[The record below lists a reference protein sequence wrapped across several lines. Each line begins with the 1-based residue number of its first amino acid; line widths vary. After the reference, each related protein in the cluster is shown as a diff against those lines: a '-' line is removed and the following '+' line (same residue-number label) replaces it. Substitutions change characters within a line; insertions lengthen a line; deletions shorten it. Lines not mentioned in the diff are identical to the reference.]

1 MLTHFYNRI
10 RCAAWFLLLV
20 LLVGCGPSKQPFQ
33 VVLESETLE
42 MEQTEQGSP
51 ISGIRTG
58 IKRQCI
64 TSVDNS
70 FECIDEGAYFMCSM
84 SDGSWLLYADHDT
97 NSLVKLCSLEN
108 CTHDTVDCDAWF
120 GNATNICFYD
130 GFLYTVV
137 DMTKL
142 YRISPEGSGRSFVMD
157 AMDVD
162 GHYDGCMTPT
172 VWAGVFSWFLTYQE
186 DGLTKADAYYYKLD
200 GSMDGP
206 AVMHSG
212 YFGGND
218 GVEFVM
224 NTFMDDQG
232 NSGAFMYGWEPDTNA
247 RTFLADRTQYQYGY
261 WGIDASYVYR
271 DGQILKLLSDATETV
286 VFDTG
291 LTGTCRPLFF
301 PDCIVLIQ
309 QKEVPVLRIYDW
321 EGRLLGSLELDIPLE
336 IAPEMVVCGETDQ
349 RIMLTGK
356 ANFLPEYYIE
366 KSDFGTGSIALHAYN
381 LFE

>member
-70 FECIDEGAYFMCSM
+70 FECTDEGAYFMCSM
-84 SDGSWLLYADHDT
+84 NDGSWLLYADHDT

-172 VWAGVFSWFLTYQE
+172 VLAGVFSWFLNSQRVCLYDSVGE
-186 DGLTKADAYYYKLD
+186 GLLIVFAWLLI
-200 GSMDGP
+200 
-206 AVMHSG
+206 V
-212 YFGGND
+212 D
-218 GVEFVM
+218 GVR
-224 NTFMDDQG
+224 N
-232 NSGAFMYGWEPDTNA
+232 
-247 RTFLADRTQYQYGY
+247 
-261 WGIDASYVYR
+261 GIGVSCRSAK
-271 DGQILKLLSDATETV
+271 QSD
-286 VFDTG
+286 FQ
-291 LTGTCRPLFF
+291 RMS
-301 PDCIVLIQ
+301 
-309 QKEVPVLRIYDW
+309 
-321 EGRLLGSLELDIPLE
+321 LGSLVEEDLRVKTE
-336 IAPEMVVCGETDQ
+336 
-349 RIMLTGK
+349 
-356 ANFLPEYYIE
+356 
-366 KSDFGTGSIALHAYN
+366 
-381 LFE
+381 